1 METFNFIYSFK
12 IDSLD
17 LDAEFLLTTDKKKH
31 LGFETYLKLDS
42 ISEGKHMLRLVR
54 KRIEDEGD
62 TTQVLLR
69 NIPFFYF
76 KD

>member
-1 METFNFIYSFK
+1 MKTFNQIYSFK

-17 LDAEFLLTTDKKKH
+17 YDAEFLLTTDKKNH

-42 ISEGKHMLRLVR
+42 ISEGKHILQMVR
-54 KRIEDEGD
+54 KRIEEEGD
-62 TTQVLLR
+62 TVKVRVRT
-69 NIPFFYF
+69 IPFFYF